1 MNTAYEQQEVDSAV
15 QSLDP
20 FYHHHEKRLLDTA
33 LNLLIDRFIDL
44 FTDTVQLLDFGFFFF
59 FQIAITLKRENKML
73 DSCPF
78 LFHTAPANYT
88 QRCNP
93 KFLHLMLLDHPS
105 PAFAF

>member
-44 FTDTVQLLDFGFFFF
+44 FTDTVQFLDFGYIFFFPNSNNPE
-59 FQIAITLKRENKML
+59 KREQNVG
-73 DSCPF
+73 F
-78 LFHTAPANYT
+78 LPIPIPHSTCQLYSE
-88 QRCNP
+88 
-93 KFLHLMLLDHPS
+93 M
-105 PAFAF
+105 

>member
-73 DSCPF
+73 DSC
-78 LFHTAPANYT
+78 HSYST
-88 QRCNP
+88 Q
-93 KFLHLMLLDHPS
+93 HLPTILRDVIPN
-105 PAFAF
+105 FYI